1 MSSQRGAQLMS
12 ELLPE
17 PTPLRLTGPPGSLRP
32 SRDGGGRSADSAE
45 IRTDFKQLLMLLR
58 RRIGLVAG
66 IAALIVFVV
75 ALYVVLERPVY
86 RSTATVRPAYPP
98 RALTG
103 GVGDP
108 PAKEQRSHPLRSL
121 IALVPRRRVIGPGV
135 G

>member
-66 IAALIVFVV
+66 LAALLLFGVAPFVV
-75 ALYVVLERPVY
+75 LGRSWHCSPPTRPLALP
-86 RSTATVRPAYPP
+86 
-98 RALTG
+98 
-103 GVGDP
+103 P
-108 PAKEQRSHPLRSL
+108 PAL
-121 IALVPRRRVIGPGV
+121 
-135 G
+135 

>member
-45 IRTDFKQLLMLLR
+45 SRTDFKQLLMLLR

-66 IAALIVFVV
+66 VAALIGFVV
-75 ALYVVLERPVY
+75 A
-86 RSTATVRPAYPP
+86 RSGEGR
-98 RALTG
+98 
-103 GVGDP
+103 VGEEGRFWGSPDHLKKKK
-108 PAKEQRSHPLRSL
+108 ANREE
-121 IALVPRRRVIGPGV
+121 
-135 G
+135 

>member
-66 IAALIVFVV
+66 IAALIVFVGAPV
-75 ALYVVLERPVY
+75 GVVGRPVD
-86 RSTATVRPAYPP
+86 RSTA
-98 RALTG
+98 
-103 GVGDP
+103 
-108 PAKEQRSHPLRSL
+108 
-121 IALVPRRRVIGPGV
+121 PRRLGLPPGALP
-135 G
+135 GG

>member
-58 RRIGLVAG
+58 RRIGFVAG
-66 IAALIVFVV
+66 HAAPLP
-75 ALYVVLERPVY
+75 VLVPPFRRPGPPRY
-86 RSTATVRPAYPP
+86 PSPPPARPAPPPPPPP
-98 RALTG
+98 RRG
-103 GVGDP
+103 GRP
-108 PAKEQRSHPLRSL
+108 SAK
-121 IALVPRRRVIGPGV
+121 GP
-135 G
+135 